1 MHTYN
6 ISHWYTSKLSKSRTG
21 LSVAAFIQAVSRI
34 APKESDGEETQNKL
48 KLRTFDFGGCTPM
61 YIHTTYICY
70 AEQKYKDKKI
80 NKAQ

>member
-1 MHTYN
+1 MHTQYRIGTRRSHPN
-6 ISHWYTSKLSKSRTG
+6 RERVISET
-21 LSVAAFIQAVSRI
+21 AFIQAVSRI

-61 YIHTTYICY
+61 YIHTTYVTLN
-70 AEQKYKDKKI
+70 KNMDKKI